1 MTASLQPCRTPP
13 VPAAPPDSVPASIYD
28 RLFADS
34 NRISLLPRRSDRQPR
49 NVILVVFWASAT
61 AAQRRAAIESV
72 CGRVVGGWRIG
83 EADGYYVVEV
93 KTSERYMPTSR
104 AYFEQR
110 ARIARDYLSGHVS
123 LQEAARRIAHI
134 MQKSLADDQAWPD
147 DTANPRGHE
156 VQGSLEWFG
165 SLMPEAPG
173 PDQVKLAALMNEA
186 SAEWERLEGIRG
198 P

>member
-1 MTASLQPCRTPP
+1 

-93 KTSERYMPTSR
+93 KTDGTAKALWRCIDR
-104 AYFEQR
+104 
-110 ARIARDYLSGHVS
+110 
-123 LQEAARRIAHI
+123 
-134 MQKSLADDQAWPD
+134 LATQPGVE
-147 DTANPRGHE
+147 TAEPN
-156 VQGSLEWFG
+156 V
-165 SLMPEAPG
+165 PEITPNR
-173 PDQVKLAALMNEA
+173 V
-186 SAEWERLEGIRG
+186 R
-198 P
+198 